1 MLAHEG
7 SHVAHG
13 DFYVLLLAMLNRA
26 VFWFS
31 PFAWWQLRR
40 LADLAEIISDDA
52 AIEALDDR
60 ASYADILLGVASEAQ
75 QAPAGIAMAR
85 PRTVRRRLE
94 RILAATAVSARGMD
108 WRRRALI
115 ASTLIPLIAVCAGS
129 IARGTSTAQPTAG
142 SAAQSEPGAGGHTM
156 LSAQRKLAAVDAK
169 LFDDY
174 VGHYQ
179 LSRTAIFTVTRSD
192 DQLFAQRTGQRKV
205 PLHPV
210 TTNEYVYGSSATR
223 ITFVTDDQGT
233 ATALVL
239 HQNGQKWPSVRV
251 DEAKATA
258 IEGVFARQIAAAPD
272 RFRDQ
277 TPVHGSKDAV
287 LRTIAELQHAA
298 PNYDRMSRSLADSM
312 RPQMPQLQSML
323 TALGSVDSIFFRGVG
338 PGGYDIY
345 GVKFANGFAEFR
357 LLMGADGTIEDVVF
371 RPDGDDTPGGIA
383 ACSEEQSLKSS
394 AGTTPIRLLL
404 FNGTGADIHLF
415 ELDLKGKRP
424 PRVTIGDERSASILT
439 YVGRPWIITDAAGK
453 CLEIVW
459 PGQRTRFLAGAAGSA
474 GRPTGSTDGDA
485 PDSNLRQR
493 GGVASI
499 YRRPGTRRTEL
510 RPDDVRSGRRDAAA
524 IAAES
529 GDIGKTRRVARDV
542 FSRRYPAWKRH
553 LHGPFRQRFRR
564 MADRSGQGRQD
575 RPDRARSAVLAHVPE
590 KWAPVFRSE
599 HAQNR
604 RI

>member
-1 MLAHEG
+1 M
-7 SHVAHG
+7 
-13 DFYVLLLAMLNRA
+13 
-26 VFWFS
+26 
-31 PFAWWQLRR
+31 
-40 LADLAEIISDDA
+40 
-52 AIEALDDR
+52 
-60 ASYADILLGVASEAQ
+60 
-75 QAPAGIAMAR
+75 
-85 PRTVRRRLE
+85 
-94 RILAATAVSARGMD
+94 
-108 WRRRALI
+108 
-115 ASTLIPLIAVCAGS
+115 
-129 IARGTSTAQPTAG
+129 
-142 SAAQSEPGAGGHTM
+142 
-156 LSAQRKLAAVDAK
+156 
-169 LFDDY
+169 
-174 VGHYQ
+174 
-179 LSRTAIFTVTRSD
+179 SRTAIFTVTRSD

-287 LRTIAELQHAA
+287 LRTISELQHAA

-323 TALGSVDSIFFRGVG
+323 TALGSADSIFFRGVG

-424 PRVTIGDERSASILT
+424 PASRSAT
-439 YVGRPWIITDAAGK
+439 NDP
-453 CLEIVW
+453 
-459 PGQRTRFLAGAAGSA
+459 P
-474 GRPTGSTDGDA
+474 
-485 PDSNLRQR
+485 
-493 GGVASI
+493 
-499 YRRPGTRRTEL
+499 
-510 RPDDVRSGRRDAAA
+510 RS
-524 IAAES
+524 
-529 GDIGKTRRVARDV
+529 
-542 FSRRYPAWKRH
+542 
-553 LHGPFRQRFRR
+553 
-564 MADRSGQGRQD
+564 
-575 RPDRARSAVLAHVPE
+575 
-590 KWAPVFRSE
+590 
-599 HAQNR
+599 
-604 RI
+604 